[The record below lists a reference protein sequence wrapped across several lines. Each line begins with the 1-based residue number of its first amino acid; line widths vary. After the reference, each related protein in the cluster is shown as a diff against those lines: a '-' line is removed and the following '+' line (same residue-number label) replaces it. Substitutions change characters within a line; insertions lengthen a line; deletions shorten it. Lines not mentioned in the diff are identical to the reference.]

1 MRWSGKAAGTDVPF
15 ITRNRYEHTSELR
28 EEKVLYISWL
38 ERIRHWA
45 LLVLAVYEENVNRIQ
60 VCRTNEG
67 RRARFGVSEMVA
79 EQADLFWKSKQSP
92 FPPLCSKTYH
102 SFMCCWISFA
112 FVLLCSILLPSS
124 FPNLFFLF
132 PHIIYFFPLHLKQLH
147 TPFLGP
153 FSLIFL
159 LLFFRTWWHPLILIF
174 THFRFFSGHLPFH
187 FLSCCLYHD
196 YPVMRGG
203 DVCRELRAGYY
214 VELWVSGSGLLNNE
228 IGWED
233 QNIPEPLN

>member
-1 MRWSGKAAGTDVPF
+1 MRAEERGLVWAKWWQNRQTCSERASKAHFLLRVP
-15 ITRNRYEHTSELR
+15 
-28 EEKVLYISWL
+28 K
-38 ERIRHWA
+38 
-45 LLVLAVYEENVNRIQ
+45 
-60 VCRTNEG
+60 RTT
-67 RRARFGVSEMVA
+67 V
-79 EQADLFWKSKQSP
+79 
-92 FPPLCSKTYH
+92 
-102 SFMCCWISFA
+102 FMCCWISFA

-132 PHIIYFFPLHLKQLH
+132 PHIIYFFSLHLKQLY